1 MPSGAL
7 QFKQLHWRTRR
18 WWVLANYACNS
29 DSFILNTQ
37 WHNITSYW
45 RLIELCYSRSR
56 LVCKASFMFTC
67 RCEWFIRYDSDRIRL
82 AHKVRS
88 ITNTPDIRS
97 TPVHRTRFS
106 STPPSPAPWV
116 RPKRCRRTSAIK
128 LATVVVT
135 DCKQV
140 SSCCSVNM
148 WVYGHWLTVGVICT
162 RLFAAP
168 SSADFAF
175 PSQTKVF
182 IRSCLFIVNP
192 FNKWGSW
199 CNQARQQQPSF
210 LTVSHSSHYCVL
222 KTSQIHLPMCSFH
235 GSDRVTV
242 RCEAGKQAAR
252 WQQPRDERSHRR
264 LYQGEA
270 SPSENI
276 KPDRL
281 CESEAFCQN
290 NSFLMT
296 AQTFI
301 TVSFLLL

>member
-1 MPSGAL
+1 
-7 QFKQLHWRTRR
+7 
-18 WWVLANYACNS
+18 
-29 DSFILNTQ
+29 
-37 WHNITSYW
+37 
-45 RLIELCYSRSR
+45 
-56 LVCKASFMFTC
+56 
-67 RCEWFIRYDSDRIRL
+67 
-82 AHKVRS
+82 
-88 ITNTPDIRS
+88 
-97 TPVHRTRFS
+97 
-106 STPPSPAPWV
+106 
-116 RPKRCRRTSAIK
+116 
-128 LATVVVT
+128 
-135 DCKQV
+135 
-140 SSCCSVNM
+140 M
-148 WVYGHWLTVGVICT
+148 WVYGHRLTLGVICT
-162 RLFAAP
+162 LLFAAP

-175 PSQTKVF
+175 LSQTKVF

-199 CNQARQQQPSF
+199 CDQARQQRPSF

-222 KTSQIHLPMCSFH
+222 KTSQIHLPMRSFH

-252 WQQPRDERSHRR
+252 WQQPRDERSHRK
-264 LYQGEA
+264 LHQGEA

-301 TVSFLLL
+301 TVSFLLNSLKKKNNIFGFLVNRKISRG